1 MFPNGTGLMHSRF
14 TILAESLE
22 VHTKLKIQKV
32 VKRWSEI
39 THFCMTTILA
49 KSCHDIMTI

>member
-1 MFPNGTGLMHSRF
+1 MIKVYHF
-14 TILAESLE
+14 TEEFRSTHEIEIL
-22 VHTKLKIQKV
+22 KV

-49 KSCHDIMTI
+49 KSLRDKMTT

>member
-1 MFPNGTGLMHSRF
+1 MFPNGLMHSLF
-14 TILAESLE
+14 MILPKSLE
-22 VHTKLKIQKV
+22 VHTKKKIEKV

-49 KSCHDIMTI
+49 KSRHDIMTT